1 MTART
6 RAVFISDNSSTP
18 ALSGS
23 TKRFGLAIA
32 MSEQNT
38 FISQLFSLEGKR
50 VLLTGASSGL
60 GRHFAP
66 TLAKAGAH
74 VILASRGVDKL
85 REVADGIE
93 AFGGS
98 CEIAALDVRSRDAIR
113 SCIEKLE
120 SDGPLDVLV
129 NNAGIA
135 IVKSPQHLTDEDWDA
150 VYETNLRGAWVL
162 AQELIKR
169 RLADQRE
176 CSIVNIASVLGLRG
190 IGHVAPYAA
199 AKAGLI
205 NLGRDLST
213 DLAKN
218 GVRVNAIAPGYIE
231 TEMNQEWL
239 KTEGG
244 ERLRKKVPAK
254 RFGVPADLDGALLYL
269 ASDASR
275 YTNATVLTVD
285 GGFVGAL

>member
-1 MTART
+1 MGEPNSF
-6 RAVFISDNSSTP
+6 VSD
-18 ALSGS
+18 
-23 TKRFGLAIA
+23 
-32 MSEQNT
+32 
-38 FISQLFSLEGKR
+38 LFNLDGKR

-60 GRHFAP
+60 GRQFAP
-66 TLAKAGAH
+66 TLARAGAH
-74 VILASRGVDKL
+74 VILASRSIDKMNQ
-85 REVADGIE
+85 VANDIE
-93 AFGGS
+93 SFGGK
-98 CEIAALDVRSRDAIR
+98 CEVTALVVRSRDAIR
-113 SCIEKLE
+113 SCVAELE
-120 SDGPLDVLV
+120 SHGPLDVLI

-135 IVKSPQHLTDEDWDA
+135 VVKSPQNLTDDDWDA

-169 RLADQRE
+169 RLADGRE

-205 NLGRDLST
+205 NVGRDLST

-218 GVRVNAIAPGYIE
+218 GVRINALAPGYIE
-231 TEMNQEWL
+231 TEMNQDWL

-244 ERLRKKVPAK
+244 ERLRKKIPAL
-254 RFGVPADLDGALLYL
+254 RFGVTRDLDGALLYL

-275 YTNATVLTVD
+275 YTNGAVLTID
-285 GGFVGAL
+285 GGFSAAL

>member
-1 MTART
+1 
-6 RAVFISDNSSTP
+6 
-18 ALSGS
+18 
-23 TKRFGLAIA
+23 

-38 FISQLFSLEGKR
+38 FISDMFSLAGKR

-66 TLAKAGAH
+66 TLARAGAH
-74 VILASRGVDKL
+74 VVLASRSVDKMQT
-85 REVADGIE
+85 VAEAID

-98 CEIAALDVRSRDAIR
+98 SEVVALDVRSRAAIR
-113 SCIEKLE
+113 KCIAALE
-120 SDGPLDVLV
+120 SVGPLDVLI

-135 IVKSPQHLTDEDWDA
+135 VVKWPQHLTDDDWDS

-162 AQELIKR
+162 SQELIKR
-169 RLADQRE
+169 RLADARP

-199 AKAGLI
+199 AKAGLM

-218 GVRVNAIAPGYIE
+218 GIRINAIAPGYIE
-231 TEMNQEWL
+231 TEMNQDWL
-239 KTEGG
+239 KTDGG
-244 ERLRKKVPAK
+244 ERLRKKIPAQK
-254 RFGVPADLDGALLYL
+254 FGVPADLDGALLYL

-275 YTNATVLTVD
+275 YTNATVLSID
-285 GGFVGAL
+285 GGFSSAL

>member
-1 MTART
+1 
-6 RAVFISDNSSTP
+6 
-18 ALSGS
+18 
-23 TKRFGLAIA
+23 
-32 MSEQNT
+32 MSET
-38 FISQLFSLEGKR
+38 SAYLGKLFSLENKR

-66 TLAKAGAH
+66 TLARAGAH
-74 VILASRGVDKL
+74 VILAARGVDKL
-85 REVADGIE
+85 ADVAADING
-93 AFGGS
+93 FGGS
-98 CEIAALDVRSRDAIR
+98 CEVKPLDVRSRTAIR
-113 SCIEKLE
+113 ACIEE
-120 SDGPLDVLV
+120 IEQAGPLDVLV

-135 IVKSPQHLTDEDWDA
+135 VVKAPQHLSDDDWDA

-169 RLADQRE
+169 RLADGRE

-213 DLAKN
+213 DLSKN
-218 GVRVNAIAPGYIE
+218 GIRVNAIAPGYIE
-231 TEMNQEWL
+231 TEMNSDWL

-244 ERLRKKVPAK
+244 ERLRNKIPAK

-275 YTNATVLTVD
+275 YTNAAVLAVD
-285 GGFVGAL
+285 GGFVSAL

>member
-1 MTART
+1 MSDART
-6 RAVFISDNSSTP
+6 FAGSLFD
-18 ALSGS
+18 LS
-23 TKRFGLAIA
+23 
-32 MSEQNT
+32 N
-38 FISQLFSLEGKR
+38 KR

-66 TLAKAGAH
+66 TLAHAGAH
-74 VILASRGVDKL
+74 VILAARGVGKL
-85 REVADGIE
+85 QDIAEEIAG
-93 AFGGS
+93 FGGR
-98 CEIAALDVRSRDAIR
+98 CEVQALDVRDRDAIR
-113 SCIEKLE
+113 ACIDELE
-120 SDGPLDVLV
+120 RAAPLDVLV

-135 IVKSPQHLTDEDWDA
+135 VVKAPDALTDDDWDA

-169 RLADQRE
+169 RLADGRA
-176 CSIVNIASVLGLRG
+176 CSIINIASVLGLRG

-213 DLAKN
+213 DLAKS
-218 GVRVNAIAPGYIE
+218 GIRINAIAPGYIE
-231 TEMNQEWL
+231 TEMNQDWL

-244 ERLRKKVPAK
+244 ERLRRKIPAR